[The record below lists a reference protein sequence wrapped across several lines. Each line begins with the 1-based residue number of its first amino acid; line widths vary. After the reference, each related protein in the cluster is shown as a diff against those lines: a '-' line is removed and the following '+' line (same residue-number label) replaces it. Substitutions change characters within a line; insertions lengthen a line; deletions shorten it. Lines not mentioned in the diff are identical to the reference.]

1 MPAIRKAEAVE
12 AQLKEVIAEK
22 NKQQA
27 IMRHE
32 ASEIKAETGRI
43 KAEIVSEPSRWWTCS
58 APSQTA
64 MSFFSHC
71 CCGRA

>member
-43 KAEIVSEPSRWWTCS
+43 KAEIVSEPSRWWTV
-58 APSQTA
+58 Q
-64 MSFFSHC
+64 
-71 CCGRA
+71 RL

>member
-32 ASEIKAETGRI
+32 ASEIKAETGRL
-43 KAEIVSEPSRWWTCS
+43 KAEIVRASLGHHT
-58 APSQTA
+58 APSATSRGLGA
-64 MSFFSHC
+64 
-71 CCGRA
+71 GRA